1 MTFEIQDMDGN
12 LLAKLGAGKSKG
24 INIVN
29 WNYTIKQPK
38 IAKGKTFS
46 FGGFTSPRVA
56 AGTYKAVIKKG
67 RDTYEKV
74 FNVEYDKKTGLN
86 PNERKMQYEVVMKMY
101 NMVQGLA
108 YLVYKLDAIVEDENT
123 NKKTVSKLNDL
134 KETLVITT
142 GDNYVGTAKKQL
154 REKMADLYS
163 KIASS
168 YDKPSDNEL
177 DNLSLIEG
185 EFNRAKTK
193 FNKLKKKVKIEGLSL
208 KSFDEF
214 INE

>member
-1 MTFEIQDMDGN
+1 MDGN

-177 DNLSLIEG
+177 DNLSLIES
-185 EFNRAKTK
+185 EFNMAKTK

-208 KSFDEF
+208 KSFEEF
-214 INE
+214 ISE